1 MPQTLFATIFILSQV
16 LFSTAT
22 GEISFVPTI
31 LTNENQIE
39 ATYLPVEMPKLPIA
53 REAYP
58 TKTDTKSLGPDIT
71 ATSAISIDFETG
83 LTLWQKNPNTVQPIA
98 SLSKLMT
105 ALVLMD
111 LGIDWTQRV
120 EVNGADNSTE
130 GARLRIPNNTK
141 VSLEDLLRA
150 VLVGSANNAT
160 MSLVTAS
167 GLSEIDFVALMN
179 QKAVDLDLEN
189 TFFDEPTGLSA
200 KNVSTVNDYAK
211 VISAA
216 FKNDKIRKT
225 TLQASHQM
233 ETDSG
238 QFVKIYNTNKL
249 INNTFLKITG
259 TKTGFTPEAGYCL
272 TLLTHDD
279 VKDASVLTLVLGSYT
294 DKDRQIDSEI
304 LQSWTYNNYTWPNN

>member
-1 MPQTLFATIFILSQV
+1 
-16 LFSTAT
+16 
-22 GEISFVPTI
+22 
-31 LTNENQIE
+31 
-39 ATYLPVEMPKLPIA
+39 
-53 REAYP
+53 
-58 TKTDTKSLGPDIT
+58 
-71 ATSAISIDFETG
+71 
-83 LTLWQKNPNTVQPIA
+83 
-98 SLSKLMT
+98 MT

-279 VKDASVLTLVLGSYT
+279 VKDASVLTLVWVHIQT
-294 DKDRQIDSEI
+294 KDRQIDSEI